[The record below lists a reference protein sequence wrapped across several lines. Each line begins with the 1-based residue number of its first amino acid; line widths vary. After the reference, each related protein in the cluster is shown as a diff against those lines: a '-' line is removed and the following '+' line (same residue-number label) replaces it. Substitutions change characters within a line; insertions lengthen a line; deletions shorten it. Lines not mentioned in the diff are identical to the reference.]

1 MRWGQIAGVAGVAW
15 LVFRP
20 GKTPVIESRTIT
32 RRDGN
37 TLRYVAPAGQIDYA
51 GEFSKALDQIF
62 NAGRELMTDKTPTAR
77 PTPAQPTGTG
87 TVRQVPGWV
96 PPPTA
101 VPFLDM
107 LNNAADLHGVPPA
120 LLVAQAWKE
129 SRFDPTAHNKKS
141 NAQGIMQIVPYGYS
155 KKTGQFTN
163 PVHPSMQGKTFTPAL
178 AIDYAAKYDA
188 WLNRQ
193 FAGSWSKT
201 LAAYN
206 WGIGN
211 LHNLIA
217 TRGDDWFVY
226 LPRET
231 RDYVADIMTK
241 AGLKI

>member
-1 MRWGQIAGVAGVAW
+1 
-15 LVFRP
+15 
-20 GKTPVIESRTIT
+20 
-32 RRDGN
+32 
-37 TLRYVAPAGQIDYA
+37 
-51 GEFSKALDQIF
+51 
-62 NAGRELMTDKTPTAR
+62 MTDKTPTAR

-163 PVHPSMQGKTFTPAL
+163 PVHPSMQGKTFIPAL